1 MYRDKTMKQ
10 YGIAVLPGDG
20 VGIEVIA
27 QTLRVLQTAQDV
39 VTGFSLNLES
49 YDVGVGQYLKTN
61 KAITE
66 EVYNECKAA
75 DAILMGAMG
84 QTKPGELVVDASGTE
99 VSGHVMFKLRFGLDL
114 FAGVRPIKLFPGVPS
129 ALTGHEAIDFVVLRE
144 NCEGLFASYGGG
156 ISCRDLVATDTQVF
170 TRQGVEKISKFGFE
184 LALSRNGRIRDG
196 KKLVSCAHKG
206 NMFRSFAFMR
216 DVFLEVAKDY
226 EGRVAGEDMFV
237 DALSLLLVQ
246 HPEDFD
252 VIYFENMHGDILS
265 DMAAAFVGGMGM
277 APSGDIG
284 LEHAMFQPAHGT
296 APTIAG
302 KNVVNPAATILSG
315 KMMLDWLGRR
325 HDDEVLLRAAALIE
339 NAVTDV
345 FRAGIRTPDINGSAT
360 TSFFTDAVIGQMKKN

>member
-1 MYRDKTMKQ
+1 
-10 YGIAVLPGDG
+10 
-20 VGIEVIA
+20 
-27 QTLRVLQTAQDV
+27 
-39 VTGFSLNLES
+39 
-49 YDVGVGQYLKTN
+49 
-61 KAITE
+61 
-66 EVYNECKAA
+66 
-75 DAILMGAMG
+75 
-84 QTKPGELVVDASGTE
+84 
-99 VSGHVMFKLRFGLDL
+99 MFGLRFGLDL

-129 ALTGHEAIDFVVLRE
+129 ALAGHEAIDFVVLRE

-156 ISCRDLVATDTQVF
+156 ISCRNLVATDTQVF

-184 LALSRNGRIRDG
+184 LALSRNGRVRDG

-206 NMFRSFAFMR
+206 NVFRSFAFMR
-216 DVFLEVAKDY
+216 DVFLNVAKGY
-226 EGRVAGEDMFV
+226 EGRVAGQDMFV

-252 VIYFENMHGDILS
+252 VIYFENMHGDIMS

-302 KNVVNPAATILSG
+302 KNIVNPTAAILSG

-325 HDDEVLLRAAALIE
+325 HDDESLLRAAVLIE
-339 NAVTDV
+339 TAVTNV
-345 FRAGIRTPDINGSAT
+345 FRAGIRTPDINGTAT
-360 TSFFTDAVIGQMKKN
+360 TSSFTDAVIEQMKKN

>member
-1 MYRDKTMKQ
+1 MKQ
-10 YGIAVLPGDG
+10 YSIAVLPGDG

-27 QTLRVLQTAQDV
+27 QTLRVLETAQSI

-49 YDVGVGQYLKTN
+49 YDVGIGQYLKTN

-84 QTKPGELVVDASGTE
+84 QTSPGELVVDAGGTE

-129 ALTGHEAIDFVVLRE
+129 ALARHEAIDFVVLRE

-184 LALSRNGRIRDG
+184 LALSRNGRVRDG

-206 NMFRSFAFMR
+206 NVFRS
-216 DVFLEVAKDY
+216 
-226 EGRVAGEDMFV
+226 
-237 DALSLLLVQ
+237 
-246 HPEDFD
+246 
-252 VIYFENMHGDILS
+252 
-265 DMAAAFVGGMGM
+265 
-277 APSGDIG
+277 
-284 LEHAMFQPAHGT
+284 
-296 APTIAG
+296 
-302 KNVVNPAATILSG
+302 
-315 KMMLDWLGRR
+315 
-325 HDDEVLLRAAALIE
+325 
-339 NAVTDV
+339 
-345 FRAGIRTPDINGSAT
+345 
-360 TSFFTDAVIGQMKKN
+360 